1 MTGPILVLKVAVSTL
16 KYYVFDVENKD
27 PLAQGRVRGIGQP
40 GVGEIWHETGDQTTH
55 TPEQTIPD
63 IEAALTA
70 ALQLIE
76 SQGIPVST
84 LQAVTHRVIHGAD
97 RYSKAAFIDEDVIQV
112 IEELTPLAPAHNPA
126 AAEGIRAVEK
136 CLPGV
141 PQVAVF
147 DTAFFSKLPAA
158 VARYALPKELS
169 DRLHLRKFGFHGP
182 THRYVAERV
191 SLLTGR
197 LDLKQIIV
205 YLGRWSSI
213 SAVASGKPIE
223 VSTGFT
229 PFEGLPMRTAS
240 GSIDPGIHRYVME
253 HTGMSIAEFDELL
266 REGSGMLGLTGLP
279 TMAEVWD
286 AADAGDEQAQL
297 AIGICVHRI
306 VSYIAAFHVVLGGAQ
321 AISFTGTA
329 GEQDHRLR
337 KAICDRL
344 ACLGVELDEGIN
356 EKTHS
361 TARSRIVST
370 AHSAI
375 PVMVIQQREAF
386 AIAHETA
393 ILLGWKHPV
402 EEVVVEDE

>member
-1 MTGPILVLKVAVSTL
+1 MTGPILVLKVAANTL
-16 KYYVFDVENKD
+16 KYYVFDIETKD
-27 PLAQGRVRGIGQP
+27 PLAHGRVRGIGKP
-40 GVGEIWHETGDQTTH
+40 DAGEIWHETASPQIHLSDQN
-55 TPEQTIPD
+55 IPD
-63 IEAALTA
+63 IEAALTI
-70 ALQLIE
+70 ALRMIAD
-76 SQGIPVST
+76 QGIQLTS
-84 LQAVTHRVIHGAD
+84 LQAVTHRIIHGAD
-97 RYSKAAFIDEDVIQV
+97 RYSKAKFVDDEVIKT
-112 IEELTPLAPAHNPA
+112 ITELTPLAPAHNPA
-126 AAEGIRAVEK
+126 ALAGIRAAEK

-147 DTAFFSKLPAA
+147 DTAFFAKLPAA
-158 VARYALPKELS
+158 VAKYALPRELS

-197 LDLKQIIV
+197 HELKQIIV

-213 SAVASGKPIE
+213 SAVDSGHPIE

-229 PFEGLPMRTAS
+229 PIEGLPMRTAS

-253 HTGMSIAEFDELL
+253 QTGMSIAEFDRLL
-266 REGSGMLGLTGLP
+266 QEESGILGLTGLP
-279 TMAEVWD
+279 TMTEVWA
-286 AADAGDEQAQL
+286 AADAGDERAQL

-306 VSYIAAFHVVLGGAQ
+306 VSSIAAFHVVLGGAQ

-337 KAICDRL
+337 KAVCDRL
-344 ACLGVELDEGIN
+344 ACLGVELNEAIN

-361 TARSRIVST
+361 TVRSRIIST
-370 AHSAI
+370 THSTI
-375 PVMVIQQREAF
+375 PVFVIQQREAF

-393 ILLGWKHPV
+393 ILLGWKHPIAAAA
-402 EEVVVEDE
+402 D